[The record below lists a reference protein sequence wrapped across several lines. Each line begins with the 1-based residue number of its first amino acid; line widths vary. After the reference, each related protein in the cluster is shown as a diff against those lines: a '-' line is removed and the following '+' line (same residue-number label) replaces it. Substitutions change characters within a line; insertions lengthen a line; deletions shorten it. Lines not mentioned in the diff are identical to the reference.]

1 MAFAHRIQPRHVL
14 PLVLTRDLDFWPHV
28 LLEAAPLRGTFFP
41 KIGRLSVLMAVLLPD
56 FCESCEDLSYSTILV
71 TTVVR
76 AYRPIAIMHSSKIGK
91 LIRQLALRRGVLNY
105 ILVDPLDTT
114 FLRSIFSSA
123 YLFFHRFSIRL
134 LRQGEILRHSVDFEP
149 KHSKKMA
156 NDLNS
161 RANNLKMG
169 VTSVTAAC

>member
-114 FLRSIFSSA
+114 FLRPISSSIASA
-123 YLFFHRFSIRL
+123 SDSFDKVKSFAIPLT
-134 LRQGEILRHSVDFEP
+134 
-149 KHSKKMA
+149 
-156 NDLNS
+156 LNQNIA
-161 RANNLKMG
+161 RRWP
-169 VTSVTAAC
+169 TT